1 MAVFVV
7 WLMASIF
14 VVETADPN
22 LAPSVLIE
30 QER

>member
-7 WLMASIF
+7 WLMASI
-14 VVETADPN
+14 VAVEGADPN

-30 QER
+30 QGN